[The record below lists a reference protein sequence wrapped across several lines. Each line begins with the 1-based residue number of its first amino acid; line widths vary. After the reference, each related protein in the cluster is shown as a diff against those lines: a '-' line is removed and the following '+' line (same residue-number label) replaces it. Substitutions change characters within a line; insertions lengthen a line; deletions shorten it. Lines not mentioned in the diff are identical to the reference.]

1 MIPTE
6 KCSDLLCCVAFA
18 EVVVSGAVAPRVAA
32 LKEAIATRLGAAI
45 YLGTVGAG
53 VAGMIDWAGEEGTK
67 LSVRRNGGD
76 EALRGGL
83 SVSGVEDVLFAGHLC
98 W

>member
-1 MIPTE
+1 M
-6 KCSDLLCCVAFA
+6 
-18 EVVVSGAVAPRVAA
+18 
-32 LKEAIATRLGAAI
+32 
-45 YLGTVGAG
+45 VGAG
-53 VAGMIDWAGEEGTK
+53 VEGMIDWAGEEGAK
-67 LSVRRNGGD
+67 LLVRRNGGD